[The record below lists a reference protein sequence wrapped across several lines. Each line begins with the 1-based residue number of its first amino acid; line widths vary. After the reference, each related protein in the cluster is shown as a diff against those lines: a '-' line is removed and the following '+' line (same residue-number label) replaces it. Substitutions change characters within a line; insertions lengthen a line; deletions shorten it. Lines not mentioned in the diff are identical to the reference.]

1 MKVEAIS
8 AIKPLEHGRYAAI
21 EEKHHLLTYTM
32 QFLMKKGIES
42 TFPYLCVASFKLF
55 PEEFCLDEEFKN
67 ELDSHKVRKYLD
79 RLFEEDLIKGKEG
92 PFKLTRKGKDVAK
105 ETSAAFYSGD
115 TKMDI
120 DKDDT
125 RIGSDDVSKNYT
137 ELQLSKQYS
146 SYLVNKRADLK
157 DLWSFFGVTPHTKTD
172 KIQEYLEEINEYAKS
187 IGDKPMIAFTQT
199 MLDDLK

>member
-1 MKVEAIS
+1 MKVEAIN
-8 AIKPLEHGRYAAI
+8 AIKALEHGRYAAI
-21 EEKHHLLTYTM
+21 EEKQNLLTYTI

-42 TFPYLCVASFKLF
+42 TFPYLCVGSFRLF

-67 ELDSHKVRKYLD
+67 ELDSLKVRKYAD
-79 RLFEEDLIKGKEG
+79 RLLEEDLIKEKDGA
-92 PFKLTRKGKDVAK
+92 FKLTQKGKDVAK
-105 ETSAAFYSGD
+105 DTSAAFYSGD
-115 TKMDI
+115 TKMDL

-157 DLWSFFGVTPHTKTD
+157 DLWSFFGVTPHTKSD
-172 KIQEYLEEINEYAKS
+172 KIQAYLEEINDYAKS
-187 IGDKPMIAFTQT
+187 IGDKPMIAFTET
-199 MLDDLK
+199 MLEDL

>member
-8 AIKPLEHGRYAAI
+8 AIKALEHGRYAAI
-21 EEKHHLLTYTM
+21 EEKENLLTYTI

-67 ELDSHKVRKYLD
+67 ELDSHKVKKYTE
-79 RLFEEDLIKGKEG
+79 RLLEKDFIKKKNDA
-92 PFKLTRKGKDVAK
+92 FKLTKKGKDVAK
-105 ETSAAFYSGD
+105 DTSAAFYSGD
-115 TKMDI
+115 TKMDL

-157 DLWSFFGVTPHTKTD
+157 DLWSFFGVTPHTKTN
-172 KIQEYLEEINEYAKS
+172 KIQSYLEEINEYAKS
-187 IGDKPMIAFTQT
+187 IGDKPMIAFTET
-199 MLDDLK
+199 MLEDL